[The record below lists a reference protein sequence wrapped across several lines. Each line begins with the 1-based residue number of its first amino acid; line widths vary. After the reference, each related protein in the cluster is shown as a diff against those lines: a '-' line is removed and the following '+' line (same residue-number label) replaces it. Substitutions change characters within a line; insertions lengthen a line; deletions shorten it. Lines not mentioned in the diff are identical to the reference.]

1 MNRLSVKALFVATL
15 LVSAS
20 GLAVA
25 MKPTKRLSVVLQG
38 QKFEQM
44 IPQSFGSWE
53 IDRTIAPLAVAPDV
67 QEKLDLY
74 YDQTLSR
81 TYVDKT
87 TGERV
92 MLSIAYGG
100 EQSRTLQ
107 VHRPEVC
114 YVAQGFR
121 VGDLR
126 KDELLLDGSKHVPV
140 MRLVGQLGQRNEP
153 ITYWVRFGH
162 DVIRGNVEQGLSRL
176 RHGLKGEIPDGLLFR
191 VSSFSGDY
199 DTAYRT
205 QDRFSRDL
213 LNGVSANVRSILIA
227 DS

>member
-1 MNRLSVKALFVATL
+1 MKRLTAKAIFVAVLFV
-15 LVSAS
+15 VAS

-25 MKPTKRLSVVLQG
+25 MKPTKRLSSLLQG
-38 QKFEQM
+38 QKFERM
-44 IPQSFGSWE
+44 IPESFGNWT
-53 IDRTIAPLAVAPDV
+53 IDRTIAPLAIAPDV
-67 QEKLDLY
+67 QEKLNFY

-81 TYVDKT
+81 TYVDGT

-121 VGDLR
+121 VSDMR
-126 KDELLLDGSKHVPV
+126 KDDLQLGGARHVPV
-140 MRLVGQLGQRNEP
+140 MRLVGQLGQRREP

-162 DVIRGNVEQGLSRL
+162 DVVRGNLEQGVSRL

-191 VSSFSGDY
+191 VSTLSDNYES
-199 DTAYRT
+199 AYRA

-213 LNGVSANVRSILIA
+213 LDGVFQNIRSILIA
-227 DS
+227 DN